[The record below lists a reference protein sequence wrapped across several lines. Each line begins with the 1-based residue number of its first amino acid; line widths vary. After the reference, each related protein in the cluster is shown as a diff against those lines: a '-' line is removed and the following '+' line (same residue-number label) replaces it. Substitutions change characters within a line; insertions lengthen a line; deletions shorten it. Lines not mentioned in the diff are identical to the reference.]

1 MVHLSSSIKVAMF
14 FSSYFGSWLP
24 RMHEQ
29 HDICPSKQL
38 ERGGQCHSR
47 QFGSN
52 ISCPGRRLSAYRQCT
67 SKHAQQREEASAR
80 FFGGCSRQSP
90 KHSWPKSSSGNA
102 KIQGKKGSEVRFM
115 EC

>member
-1 MVHLSSSIKVAMF
+1 MVRLSSSIKVAMF

-38 ERGGQCHSR
+38 EGGGQCYSR

-52 ISCPGRRLSAYRQCT
+52 ISCPGRRLSAYRQRT
-67 SKHAQQREEASAR
+67 SKHTQQREEASAR

-90 KHSWPKSSSGNA
+90 KHLRPKSRSGNA
-102 KIQGKKGSEVRFM
+102 KSQGKKDSEGRLM